1 MESSALTDDGSRN
14 SLLPSQDTVTGVDG
28 GAIQGGKHAIFME
41 LSLPG
46 QSGLGRRADRDE
58 SPMDRVLEA
67 HADHESQLLFR
78 KPGLS
83 LLGV

>member
-1 MESSALTDDGSRN
+1 M
-14 SLLPSQDTVTGVDG
+14 TGVDG
-28 GAIQGGKHAIFME
+28 GVIQGGKHAIFME

-58 SPMDRVLEA
+58 STRDGVLEA
-67 HADHESQLLFR
+67 CADHESQLLFR

-83 LLGV
+83 LLEV